1 MVLNYPYPEIRKV
14 GIDSYKEGKVDNK
27 KGKDAN
33 SIFIY
38 KTNDWLVQYLHPNFS
53 HLFGFVA

>member
-38 KTNDWLVQYLHPNFS
+38 KTND
-53 HLFGFVA
+53 